1 MQTQKPD
8 FKHITIED
16 IRKIKKYENLS
27 DLHAQRLLYQIQQY
41 VSLLVSFH
49 EKQQIQ

>member
-1 MQTQKPD
+1 MQTKKPD

-16 IRKIKKYENLS
+16 IRKIKRFENYT
-27 DLHAQRLLYQIQQY
+27 DTEAKRLLQTLRQY

-49 EKQQIQ
+49 EKQQMQ